1 MTSQLPTHP
10 SQTVLRLEEYNRIED
25 RPGSEGIKGFVFA
38 GLIVVTGFIGGSA
51 YWAASSSLDGAVVAP
66 ASLVVEGNRKTVDH
80 LDGGIVRGILVTDG
94 DLVEAGQTLLELD
107 STDIDVD
114 LDVIQSQLGDLMVRR
129 ARLLAQL
136 EGAEVFGPDDVSETF
151 GIAMQR
157 GDWQAAYDTQK
168 LLFDAEMRTRTAEK
182 DLLTQRIANLQDQMS
197 GLRAQ
202 RLSNTRQLEI
212 TREELGN
219 LETLLE
225 KGLVAAARV
234 NARRVEVERLKGVD
248 AALQTQEAQA
258 RNQISELQLTGI
270 GEQTQRD
277 EAASTELA
285 QVEGLLATLEPQYV
299 GATERLKRVAITA
312 PVSGRVVGMTVFTSG
327 GVIRPGA
334 PILDIVPVDQP
345 LVVEARVNTSD
356 IEKLFVGQSTRVR
369 LSAFDQAEIPEA
381 TGKIVD
387 ISADSLED
395 DRTGQSYYTARV
407 SLDSAQ
413 PAAVADLDLVP
424 GMPADLF
431 VNTGERSAL
440 SYLTQ
445 PLQDR
450 LARTFIE

>member
-1 MTSQLPTHP
+1 MTSRLPTHP
-10 SQTVLRLEEYNRIED
+10 AQTVLRLEDYNRIED
-25 RPGSEGIKGFVFA
+25 RANGAGIKGFVFA
-38 GLIVVTGFIGGSA
+38 GLIVVTGFIGGAA
-51 YWAASSSLDGAVVAP
+51 YWAASSELDGAVVAP
-66 ASLVVEGNRKTVDH
+66 ASLVVEGNRKTVEH
-80 LDGGIVRGILVTDG
+80 LDGGIVRDIRVTDG

-107 STDIDVD
+107 STDLDVD
-114 LDVIQSQLGDLMVRR
+114 LDVIQSQLGDLMIRR

-136 EGAEVFGPDDVSETF
+136 EGADTFGPAYVQETLRV
-151 GIAMQR
+151 AMHR
-157 GDWQAAYDTQK
+157 ADWQDAYQTQK

-202 RLSNTRQLEI
+202 RQSNTRQLEI

-234 NARRVEVERLKGVD
+234 NARRVELERLKGVD
-248 AALQTQEAQA
+248 ASLQTQEAQA

-312 PVSGRVVGMTVFTSG
+312 PVSGRVVGMTVFTAG

-345 LVVEARVNTSD
+345 LVVEARVNTAD

-369 LSAFDQAEIPEA
+369 LSGFDQAEIPEA
-381 TGKIVD
+381 TGRIVD

-395 DRTGQSYYTARV
+395 DRTGQAYYTARV
-407 SLDSAQ
+407 TFDSAQ
-413 PAAVADLDLVP
+413 PAAVAELDLVP

>member
-277 EAASTELA
+277 EDRKS
-285 QVEGLLATLEPQYV
+285 
-299 GATERLKRVAITA
+299 
-312 PVSGRVVGMTVFTSG
+312 VV
-327 GVIRPGA
+327 
-334 PILDIVPVDQP
+334 
-345 LVVEARVNTSD
+345 
-356 IEKLFVGQSTRVR
+356 
-369 LSAFDQAEIPEA
+369 
-381 TGKIVD
+381 
-387 ISADSLED
+387 
-395 DRTGQSYYTARV
+395 
-407 SLDSAQ
+407 
-413 PAAVADLDLVP
+413 
-424 GMPADLF
+424 
-431 VNTGERSAL
+431 
-440 SYLTQ
+440 
-445 PLQDR
+445 
-450 LARTFIE
+450 